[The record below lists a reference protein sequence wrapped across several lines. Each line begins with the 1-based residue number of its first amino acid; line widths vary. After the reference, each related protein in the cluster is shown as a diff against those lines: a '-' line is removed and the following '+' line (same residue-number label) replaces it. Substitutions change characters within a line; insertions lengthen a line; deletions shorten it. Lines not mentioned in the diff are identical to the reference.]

1 MKPYQRVASRY
12 MKAKYQKGNITIDVS
27 TDYAEYNSANLGVEL
42 KVDGE
47 YMGHC
52 EAHVAFY
59 TLEEMGRGHFVCAD
73 DIEKLTEEYWFEDLE
88 VDELFWQTNKPKE
101 EQIPW
106 RKTSLTEGRNLKTQ
120 KIYNFDRKTKVF
132 QKI

>member
-1 MKPYQRVASRY
+1 MAINNPT
-12 MKAKYQKGNITIDVS
+12 GDF
-27 TDYAEYNSANLGVEL
+27 YNPPSNLSQ
-42 KVDGE
+42 D
-47 YMGHC
+47 
-52 EAHVAFY
+52 F
-59 TLEEMGRGHFVCAD
+59 
-73 DIEKLTEEYWFEDLE
+73 EEYRFEDLE

-120 KIYNFDRKTKVF
+120 TIHSFQRRTKVY

>member
-1 MKPYQRVASRY
+1 MPENNQVNDRY
-12 MKAKYQKGNITIDVS
+12 NPSSNMSV
-27 TDYAEYNSANLGVEL
+27 DYEEYN
-42 KVDGE
+42 
-47 YMGHC
+47 
-52 EAHVAFY
+52 
-59 TLEEMGRGHFVCAD
+59 
-73 DIEKLTEEYWFEDLE
+73 FEDLE

-120 KIYNFDRKTKVF
+120 TIHNFQGKTKVY

>member
-1 MKPYQRVASRY
+1 MPVNNPAGDHFNPPS
-12 MKAKYQKGNITIDVS
+12 
-27 TDYAEYNSANLGVEL
+27 NLSQ
-42 KVDGE
+42 D
-47 YMGHC
+47 
-52 EAHVAFY
+52 F
-59 TLEEMGRGHFVCAD
+59 
-73 DIEKLTEEYWFEDLE
+73 EEYWFEDLE

-106 RKTSLTEGRNLKTQ
+106 RKTSLTEATNLKTQ